1 MLKGVVVLKPEV
13 TAELPKLD
21 EVALELETVCGPEL
35 AVPDNLGLELDSEF
49 REAMPELGC
58 VL

>member
-13 TAELPKLD
+13 TAELSELD
-21 EVALELETVCGPEL
+21 EVALELEIVCGPEL
-35 AVPDNLGLELDSEF
+35 AVLDNLGLELDSEL
-49 REAMPELGC
+49 REAMPELDC